1 VAELI
6 CYYLNIVAYLNTA
19 NELLGGDP
27 MSNETN
33 IELDNGGFEFGLYTF
48 GDIIPDTRTGR
59 AISARQRLE
68 EIIAAAKLADEA
80 GLDVFGLGEHH
91 RSDFAVSS
99 PPVIMAAIAQ
109 VTKRIKLTSATTV
122 LSTADP
128 VRVFEDF
135 ASVDLVS
142 DGRAEL
148 IAGRGALVESF
159 PLFGYDLEDYNEL
172 FAEKLDLLLQLAEH
186 ERITWDGRFRPSLRD
201 AQIAPRPEQG
211 QMPVWIGVGGTPES
225 AARAGKLGKGMAIA
239 ILGGNPA
246 QFKPLVDIYRRAGAE
261 AGHRVEDLKIA
272 ITSHGYVARTTKQ
285 ALDEFYP
292 HYMNYFGTLM
302 RERGRLLGLTREDM
316 DQLVVPEQGLAIG
329 SPQQVVEKIL
339 YQYELFGH
347 HRFIA
352 QIDVGGQPFS
362 KVAAAIELLAAEVA
376 PAVRREIRKRKAAKG

>member
-1 VAELI
+1 
-6 CYYLNIVAYLNTA
+6 
-19 NELLGGDP
+19 

-135 ASVDLVS
+135 ASVDLLS

-148 IAGRGALVESF
+148 IAGRGAFVESF
-159 PLFGYDLEDYNEL
+159 PLFGYNLEDYNEL
-172 FAEKLDLLLQLAEH
+172 FAEKLDLLIQLAEH
-186 ERITWDGRFRPSLRD
+186 DRITWDGRFRPSLRD
-201 AQIAPRPEQG
+201 AQIAPRPELR

-239 ILGGNPA
+239 ILGGDPA

-302 RERGRLLGLTREDM
+302 RERGRRLGLTREDM

-347 HRFIA
+347 HRYIA
-352 QIDVGGQPFS
+352 QIDVGGLPFS

-376 PAVRREIRKRKAAKG
+376 PAVRREIRKRKAVKG